1 MLIKSFAWLPVYIN
15 GYMLWLAFYD
25 TLKAYT
31 VTITKTDL
39 GVFENGK
46 WVIVSKRIKTVK

>member
-1 MLIKSFAWLPVYIN
+1 MLTKSFAWLPVYID